1 VEVWEETVGT
11 YGTEE
16 DVRKRPREASHNAA
30 EAVDQQAQITFY
42 EPVM

>member
-16 DVRKRPREASHNAA
+16 DVRKRPRASRNAV